1 MTTLIPLL
9 SLFQMPVLACIY
21 NCPAVALRGAIT
33 IPLHRGRNK
42 DIEGL
47 SKWLKRNQKP
57 GLPDS

>member
-9 SLFQMPVLACIY
+9 SLFQMPALACIY
-21 NCPAVALRGAIT
+21 NCPAIALRGAIT

-47 SKWLKRNQKP
+47 SK
-57 GLPDS
+57 LPRAHS